1 MAVRPLAR
9 ISVVM
14 TGALLSAC
22 ADRPGPPGTWRNDDV
37 NASRSVSE
45 CAEAGGRVTT
55 HSMTSSGYVFRCEVD
70 SHRVADLDFRQR
82 LAEMRR
88 RFTSDALGTTEQRD
102 AAARELLQLH
112 IERRRVLAL
121 PDLSPIA
128 TGDLLARLSNEP
140 VEDLTRRAQQA
151 NRQQYEALL
160 REELARSQAVRAEV
174 AQLDG
179 RQVTPADVSRLA
191 ARQVSAT
198 QPDLSREQFRAAVA
212 TAEAGIRLELE
223 SRRSAYAAAS
233 AQRREAELARL
244 AATGLADMPREIA
257 LAASENLAD
266 ARSPFDTR
274 PNWRPEPAALRQEE
288 VRLRNAIVSRME
300 AERRQADQNAR
311 ASADATAQRQQ
322 ADLQRAIEMAR
333 ADAERERRERQN
345 LRMIELGLGMA
356 AGANRPPSP
365 PSNDGTRTYNVN
377 GRIFNCTTSG
387 TFTNCF

>member
-1 MAVRPLAR
+1 
-9 ISVVM
+9 
-14 TGALLSAC
+14 
-22 ADRPGPPGTWRNDDV
+22 
-37 NASRSVSE
+37 
-45 CAEAGGRVTT
+45 
-55 HSMTSSGYVFRCEVD
+55 MTSSGYIFRCEVD

-112 IERRRVLAL
+112 LERRRVLAL

-128 TGDLLARLSNEP
+128 TGDLLARLSHEP

-233 AQRREAELARL
+233 AQRREADLTRL
-244 AATGLADMPREIA
+244 AMTGLADMPREIT
-257 LAASENLAD
+257 LAAGENLAD

-288 VRLRNAIVSRME
+288 VRLRNAIASRME
-300 AERRQADQNAR
+300 GDRRQADQSAR
-311 ASADATAQRQQ
+311 AAADAAALRQQ

-345 LRMIELGLGMA
+345 LRLIELGLGMA
-356 AGANRPPSP
+356 AGANRPPP
-365 PSNDGTRTYNVN
+365 PSNDGIRTYNVN
-377 GRIFNCTTSG
+377 GRMFTCTTSG